1 LERLGDHGFLD
12 VCRKL
17 ESLRDKK
24 VLISDNDPFRV
35 AWFCYHA
42 RKNDVY
48 CSATQI
54 GNASVIGQ
62 SLPFLDIPRIESID
76 FVVSRDRIVNT
87 KSAGSS
93 GN

>member
-1 LERLGDHGFLD
+1 M
-12 VCRKL
+12 
-17 ESLRDKK
+17 
-24 VLISDNDPFRV
+24 
-35 AWFCYHA
+35 
-42 RKNDVY
+42 Y

-76 FVVSRDRIVNT
+76 FVVSRDGIVNTRGAPLVPKIVNT

-93 GN
+93 GD